1 MSFTVTILGSASAK
15 PTPGRH
21 PSAQVVNLHEQHYL
35 VDAGEGTQQQL
46 FRYGINPLR
55 LRAVF
60 LSHLHG
66 DHCFGLFPLLSTL
79 GLYGRRTPL
88 PVYAPAPFGEILA
101 CHLRYFDSELP
112 YAVEWHE
119 VDTTCH
125 RPLLENRSLEVWS
138 IPLRHRVPTC
148 GYLFREKE
156 PPLNVDK
163 FKITKYGLSIAQITA
178 AKRGEAVRPLQGAV
192 VRLPVGHGLLGQ
204 GGGAGR
210 RRRPALPRGDLRC
223 RRAEDRPRAGT
234 LHDGRSRTGSPPR
247 RGRTARDRPLLVALQ
262 GARSAAR
269 RGADALPRKRSG
281 RGGAHLHDRKTTFQ
295 MLTKADIRLVRSLAD
310 KRARTDEGLFVAEG
324 GKLIGELRAS
334 TLRIRR
340 IYALDGVFAGEDVT
354 TVSPKEMERLSLLK
368 TPSDSLA
375 LVEIPR
381 RRLDPAKLRRSLV
394 LALDDVQNP
403 GNLGTIVRL
412 ADWFGIGDVVC
423 SEATADCFNP
433 KVVQATMGAILR
445 VRVHY
450 CDLEAYLAAERAA
463 GTPIYGTF
471 LEGDDIYRTQLSPTG
486 IVLMGNEGRGVT
498 PACAA
503 QVTRKL
509 FIPPYPAERHATE
522 SLNVAMATGIVCAEF
537 RRQASA
543 GR

>member
-1 MSFTVTILGSASAK
+1 
-15 PTPGRH
+15 
-21 PSAQVVNLHEQHYL
+21 
-35 VDAGEGTQQQL
+35 
-46 FRYGINPLR
+46 
-55 LRAVF
+55 
-60 LSHLHG
+60 
-66 DHCFGLFPLLSTL
+66 
-79 GLYGRRTPL
+79 
-88 PVYAPAPFGEILA
+88 
-101 CHLRYFDSELP
+101 
-112 YAVEWHE
+112 
-119 VDTTCH
+119 
-125 RPLLENRSLEVWS
+125 
-138 IPLRHRVPTC
+138 
-148 GYLFREKE
+148 
-156 PPLNVDK
+156 
-163 FKITKYGLSIAQITA
+163 
-178 AKRGEAVRPLQGAV
+178 
-192 VRLPVGHGLLGQ
+192 
-204 GGGAGR
+204 
-210 RRRPALPRGDLRC
+210 
-223 RRAEDRPRAGT
+223 
-234 LHDGRSRTGSPPR
+234 
-247 RGRTARDRPLLVALQ
+247 
-262 GARSAAR
+262 
-269 RGADALPRKRSG
+269 
-281 RGGAHLHDRKTTFQ
+281 

-445 VRVHY
+445 VRV
-450 CDLEAYLAAERAA
+450 
-463 GTPIYGTF
+463 YGTF
-471 LEGDDIYRTQLSPTG
+471 LEGDDIYRTQLTPTG